1 MTNTNTRKH
10 LATPTTGSAIIRPRR
25 PLIVAPFV
33 PLRAEAPLTPYAGLR
48 PRAIFHGTE
57 RGLATYYEVRSPG
70 RQGRRAIIGVN
81 QATADKVT
89 RANRHPAAEC
99 YECDPEGYERS
110 ARLKFA
116 DVAPEILTAIA
127 YAKSRAV
134 IITEVY
140 GLPVPS
146 EQPSTPINGVVVAH
160 DIGPHISNLVG
171 ALAGG
176 WGMNGFAYSTE
187 NKAKLLRAVS
197 PVRELAAT
205 ASSQGYA
212 DDLVWHQDNANRRMA
227 DLADPHPGNVGPMNP
242 YQAFVAVRPSDPP
255 MEAVA
260 LADIID
266 ETVKRHGAEIIDRL
280 QLADFAINKPHSHGG
295 GRDVEQVPVLIRDH
309 NGHWH
314 GRFHAVDVIGL
325 SEESANA
332 MRLFTEVVSGTRSI
346 VAFRNKPGSLLL
358 YSNTQ
363 CMHRRRSYAPRLDGT
378 DRYYVRLYLMS
389 HDTLREEAIRITHGR
404 VFA

>member
-127 YAKSRAV
+127 YAKSRRLSSPRFTDCRCPANSRP
-134 IITEVY
+134 
-140 GLPVPS
+140 LR
-146 EQPSTPINGVVVAH
+146 
-160 DIGPHISNLVG
+160 
-171 ALAGG
+171 
-176 WGMNGFAYSTE
+176 STE
-187 NKAKLLRAVS
+187 WLWPTTL
-197 PVRELAAT
+197 VRT
-205 ASSQGYA
+205 FPT
-212 DDLVWHQDNANRRMA
+212 W
-227 DLADPHPGNVGPMNP
+227 
-242 YQAFVAVRPSDPP
+242 
-255 MEAVA
+255 
-260 LADIID
+260 
-266 ETVKRHGAEIIDRL
+266 
-280 QLADFAINKPHSHGG
+280 
-295 GRDVEQVPVLIRDH
+295 
-309 NGHWH
+309 
-314 GRFHAVDVIGL
+314 
-325 SEESANA
+325 
-332 MRLFTEVVSGTRSI
+332 
-346 VAFRNKPGSLLL
+346 
-358 YSNTQ
+358 
-363 CMHRRRSYAPRLDGT
+363 
-378 DRYYVRLYLMS
+378 
-389 HDTLREEAIRITHGR
+389 
-404 VFA
+404 